1 MASFAVAAALLLYAL
16 QFSALAL
23 GFGATPEQRL
33 EYFPKSSISDKV
45 LAKVRKDQWSEMWLR
60 AAYGKRAA
68 LWPRWLL
75 PTRDQVPAS
84 KRPHHLADEG
94 QAVLFGPSPEVKDL
108 LQRLDRLIVALE
120 TGRQPPKPPSA
131 GEAAKAQDGA
141 PPVRTGPEHS
151 GSDLPTV
158 RRSRP

>member
-1 MASFAVAAALLLYAL
+1 LLYAL

-75 PTRDQVPAS
+75 PTRDQVPPS
-84 KRPHHLADEG
+84 GPITSPMRVKRCSSEHP
-94 QAVLFGPSPEVKDL
+94 
-108 LQRLDRLIVALE
+108 QRSTTSSNGS
-120 TGRQPPKPPSA
+120 TG
-131 GEAAKAQDGA
+131 
-141 PPVRTGPEHS
+141 
-151 GSDLPTV
+151 
-158 RRSRP
+158 